1 MNIVKK
7 HKRQHFCDIYEWKLH
22 VKFNYD
28 FVREI
33 FKGFRHHCNYM
44 LRNEKAI
51 IDLKFPSFDNMSIK
65 PRKNSIV
72 GFRLFVH
79 DNESLAEMLYYDF
92 SAYLEG
98 MIDKYD
104 LWIAN

>member
-1 MNIVKK
+1 MNVTRT
-7 HKRQHFCDIYEWKLH
+7 HTRKRFCDIYEWKSH
-22 VKFNYD
+22 ITFDYDAIKVISSKFKHYT
-28 FVREI
+28 
-33 FKGFRHHCNYM
+33 NYM

-51 IDLKFPSFDNMSIK
+51 IDLKFPSFDNMSVK

>member
-1 MNIVKK
+1 MKITKK
-7 HKRQHFCDIYEWKLH
+7 HKRQHFCDIYEWKSH
-22 VKFNYD
+22 VKFNYE

-33 FKGFRHHCNYM
+33 FIKFKHYTNYM

-51 IDLKFPSFDNMSIK
+51 IDYKSPEFQNMSIK

-72 GFRLFVH
+72 GFRLFVYN
-79 DNESLAEMLYYDF
+79 NESLAEMLYYDF

-98 MIDKYD
+98 MIERYD
-104 LWIAN
+104 LWIEN

>member
-1 MNIVKK
+1 MEITKK
-7 HKRQHFCDIYEWKLH
+7 HTRQRFCDIYEWKSH
-22 VKFNYD
+22 ITFDYDAIKVISSKFKHYT
-28 FVREI
+28 
-33 FKGFRHHCNYM
+33 NYM

-72 GFRLFVH
+72 GFRLFVYN
-79 DNESLAEMLYYDF
+79 NESLAEMLYYDF

-98 MIDKYD
+98 MIERYD
-104 LWIAN
+104 LWIEN